1 MNYEEWL
8 HTMADDYILELPEQ
22 YRRDQYEDFLTM
34 LDDSMGDYPYIGYL
48 DDEDIAMVRN
58 SKGSL

>member
-1 MNYEEWL
+1 
-8 HTMADDYILELPEQ
+8 MADEYILELPEQ

>member
-8 HTMADDYILELPEQ
+8 YTMADEYILELPEQ
-22 YRRDQYEDFLTM
+22 YRRDQYEDFLVK
-34 LDDSMGDYPYIGYL
+34 LDDTIDDYPYIGYL
-48 DDEDIAMVRN
+48 DDEDIAMLRE

>member
-1 MNYEEWL
+1 
-8 HTMADDYILELPEQ
+8 MADEYILELPEQ

-34 LDDSMGDYPYIGYL
+34 LDDSMGDYLYIGHL